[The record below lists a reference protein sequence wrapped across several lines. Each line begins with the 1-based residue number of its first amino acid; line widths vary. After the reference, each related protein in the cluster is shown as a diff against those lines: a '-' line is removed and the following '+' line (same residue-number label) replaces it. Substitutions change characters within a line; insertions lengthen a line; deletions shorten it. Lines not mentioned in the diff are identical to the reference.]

1 MKGVEMKG
9 VEMTGTTADALVQRW
24 VPPVSLVLSLL
35 GLAVSVYLT
44 VEHYT
49 ASTTLACPDTGALN
63 CLKVTTSEQS
73 AILGIPVA
81 VLGLVYFVVMT
92 GLSVLWRS
100 TSRELRLGRL
110 AFTAVGVL
118 FVLWLV
124 AAELF
129 TLDAI
134 CLWCTAVH
142 VLAVGLF
149 AVTALGTAYADPG
162 DLAHK
167 VA

>member
-1 MKGVEMKG
+1 
-9 VEMTGTTADALVQRW
+9 MTETATDPVVQRW

-49 ASTTLACPDTGALN
+49 SSTTLACPDTGALN

-73 AILGIPVA
+73 AFLGIPVA
-81 VLGLVYFVVMT
+81 VLGLVYFAVMT
-92 GLSVLWRS
+92 GLSLLWRS
-100 TSRELRLGRL
+100 PRREVRLGRL

-118 FVLWLV
+118 FVAWLV
-124 AAELF
+124 YAELF

-149 AVTALGTAYADPG
+149 AVTALGTAYADPA
-162 DLAHK
+162 DLR
-167 VA
+167 